1 MAQNFIEIGA
11 KYGAIDVQEILPCAT
26 TVGRHLQQVV
36 EDEKTK
42 LLKCL
47 SNIRK
52 FGVTCDGWTH
62 ENTNAKYVTVT
73 VQFLDDEFITHTRIL
88 STINLDEKNTAEAIK
103 ACVTRILRTHQAE
116 RSTNVFVTHNAANI
130 KAAFRAYTWIG
141 CACHNLNFGAVTW
154 LSTAKE

>member
-1 MAQNFIEIGA
+1 MVQNFIEIGA
-11 KYGAIDVQEILPCAT
+11 KYSAIDVQEILPCTT
-26 TVGRHLQQVV
+26 TVGHHLQQVV

-62 ENTNAKYVTVT
+62 ENTNVKYVTVT
-73 VQFLDDEFITHTRIL
+73 VQFLDEFITHTRIL

-103 ACVTRILRTHQAE
+103 AYVTGILRTHQAE
-116 RSTNVFVTHNAANI
+116 RSTNIFVTDNAANM
-130 KAAFRAYTWIG
+130 KAVFRAYTWI
-141 CACHNLNFGAVTW
+141 
-154 LSTAKE
+154 S